1 MDFLPFEIYS
11 SPLDI
16 NKYGPIW
23 EIPHYL
29 SDEEL
34 KKQTEIIYRH
44 TPINPKTYPN
54 TTIHKSPS
62 EKSIALYEHYR
73 NGNILNYVRDLFPA
87 ANYTTINKCIPDFHY
102 TMNIYENTCPVEKVQ
117 GNPKGMKM
125 MNSTITKWLRLSID
139 GDTSD
144 EFLKTL
150 TLQDRTD
157 VFVKMQEY
165 LLVGEKKASK

>member
-1 MDFLPFEIYS
+1 MEFKLESGKKIKLKDVSIDERDEM
-11 SPLDI
+11 LD
-16 NKYGPIW
+16 
-23 EIPHYL
+23 
-29 SDEEL
+29 S
-34 KKQTEIIYRH
+34 
-44 TPINPKTYPN
+44 
-54 TTIHKSPS
+54 
-62 EKSIALYEHYR
+62 
-73 NGNILNYVRDLFPA
+73 
-87 ANYTTINKCIPDFHY
+87 
-102 TMNIYENTCPVEKVQ
+102 VEYQYDAK